1 MLLAQPLDHN
11 VIMSILFLIHKLPE
25 DPQSN
30 LRLFTEAAITAKI
43 QVAWGMIDSLE
54 LSGREVLVRGSIVAS
69 SSSLTSYE
77 PTRHLLLS
85 DFETIWVLSLG
96 HRSTFLDKIQLLH
109 LLPQSRLINNCDAL
123 LHLNSKYALAL
134 LPESIDQ
141 PSRVASSD
149 PASIK
154 QTLARSGAWIFKP
167 PAESHG
173 RSVYKIQ
180 PGDPNSNAIIEH
192 EMPSAGHAFR
202 LLESW
207 LPNIEQGEKRVL
219 MADGSII
226 GCYKRQGEL
235 DHRTNLAAGAKPSL
249 AYLSTN
255 EQTLCHTVAKYSL
268 MGGARFIGIDLVYP
282 YVVEINVVN
291 PGGLGTLLALGEP
304 ISGATVLDALG
315 LISP

>member
-1 MLLAQPLDHN
+1 MRT
-11 VIMSILFLIHKLPE
+11 VSILFLIHELPE

-30 LRLFTEAAITAKI
+30 LRLFTQAAIMANI
-43 QVAWGMIDSLE
+43 QVAWGVIDSLE
-54 LSGREVLVRGSIVAS
+54 LSGREVLARGSILTN

-77 PTRHLLLS
+77 PSRHLSLS

-109 LLPQSRLINNCDAL
+109 LLPQSKLINNCDAL

-134 LPESIDQ
+134 LPESINQ
-141 PSRVASSD
+141 PSRMASSD

-154 QTLARSGAWIFKP
+154 CALDRSSTWVFKP

-180 PGDPNSNAIIEH
+180 PDDPNANAIIEH
-192 EMPSAGHAFR
+192 EMPSAGDTFR

-207 LPNIEQGEKRVL
+207 LPDIEHGEKRVL
-219 MADGSII
+219 MADGSFI
-226 GCYKRQGEL
+226 GCYERQGNL
-235 DHRTNLAAGAKPSL
+235 DHRTNLAAGATPSL
-249 AYLSTN
+249 ARLSTD
-255 EQTLCHTVAKYSL
+255 EQTLCREVAKYSL
-268 MGGARFIGIDLVYP
+268 NGGARFIGIDLVYP

-304 ISGATVLDALG
+304 LSGTTVLDALG
-315 LISP
+315 LIKP

>member
-1 MLLAQPLDHN
+1 MR
-11 VIMSILFLIHKLPE
+11 VVSILFLIHEKPG
-25 DPQSN
+25 DPRSN
-30 LRLFTEAAITAKI
+30 LQLFTEAAIKANI
-43 QVAWGMIDSLE
+43 QVAWGIIDSLE
-54 LSGREVLVRGSIVAS
+54 LSGRAVLVRGSILTNRASLASYEAS
-69 SSSLTSYE
+69 SSLS
-77 PTRHLLLS
+77 LS

-109 LLPQSRLINNCDAL
+109 LVPQSKLINNCDAL
-123 LHLNSKYALAL
+123 LHLNSKYALAS

-149 PASIK
+149 PVSIK
-154 QTLARSGAWIFKP
+154 HTLDRSGTWIFKP

-180 PGDPNSNAIIEH
+180 SGDPNSNAIIEH
-192 EMPSAGHAFR
+192 EMPSAGHSFR

-207 LPNIEQGEKRVL
+207 LPNIEHGEKRVL
-219 MADGSII
+219 MADDSII
-226 GCYKRQGEL
+226 GCYERQGKL
-235 DHRTNLAAGAKPSL
+235 DHRTNLAAGATPSL
-249 AYLSTN
+249 ARLSAD
-255 EQTLCHTVAKYSL
+255 EQILCHAVAKYS
-268 MGGARFIGIDLVYP
+268 MNGGARFIGIDLVYP

-304 ISGATVLDALG
+304 ISGTTVLDALG

>member
-1 MLLAQPLDHN
+1 MR
-11 VIMSILFLIHKLPE
+11 VVSILFLIHEKPE
-25 DPQSN
+25 DLRCN
-30 LRLFTEAAITAKI
+30 LQLFTEAAIKANI
-43 QVAWGMIDSLE
+43 QVAWGIIDSLE
-54 LSGREVLVRGSIVAS
+54 LSGQAVLVRGNILTNSASLASYEAS
-69 SSSLTSYE
+69 SNLS
-77 PTRHLLLS
+77 LS

-109 LLPQSRLINNCDAL
+109 LVPQSKLINNCDAL
-123 LHLNSKYALAL
+123 LHLNSKYALAS

-141 PSRVASSD
+141 PSRIASSD

-154 QTLARSGAWIFKP
+154 YAIDRSGSWIFKP

-180 PGDPNSNAIIEH
+180 QDDPNSNAIIEH
-192 EMPSAGHAFR
+192 EMPSAGHTFR

-207 LPNIEQGEKRVL
+207 LPEIEHGEKRVL

-226 GCYKRQGEL
+226 GCYQRQGRL
-235 DHRTNLAAGAKPSL
+235 DHRTNLAAGATPSITL
-249 AYLSTN
+249 LSTD
-255 EQTLCHTVAKYSL
+255 ERTLCDEVAAYSL
-268 MGGARFIGIDLVYP
+268 KGGARFIGIDLLYP

-291 PGGLGTLLALGEP
+291 PGGLGTLLELGEP
-304 ISGATVLDALG
+304 ISGTTVLDALG